1 MTKHTLTINWPALF
15 NAEPFREGWRQAR
28 ANMPIDLALH
38 EGVDPQHRNLMD
50 VMYVLGRC
58 AAIEAPGMDLPDRA
72 QYFSMQMQQLLQA
85 CPEMHKEFKLS
96 ALRHFVNP
104 EQKNNVA

>member
-15 NAEPFREGWRQAR
+15 NSEPFREGWRQAK
-28 ANMPIDLALH
+28 AAMPVDHGLH
-38 EGVDPQHRNLMD
+38 EGVDPEIRNLMD
-50 VMYVLGRC
+50 VLYSLGRL
-58 AAIEAPGMDLPDRA
+58 AAIEAPAMDLPARA
-72 QYFSMQMQQLLQA
+72 PYFSMSMQQLLQA